1 MTCKLQLFTFL
12 LKISI
17 SLQNRE
23 RWSCN
28 HDSPSSS
35 VASSSKRSSNC
46 RSNATPALKQGHHD
60 VRLGY
65 DSNISSI
72 WYYFIIMLRVGSSIQ
87 WNILLLLMAEIR
99 RSPVEVGSLSHCLQG
114 LIHATSG
121 CLGFLKH
128 QQYFFWSNLTH
139 DSKEKNHVFSCKGSD
154 LWASWLSELACLM
167 EPPSSTVSC
176 SEKARG
182 IPPSHMEISS
192 WARKLK
198 QPTNTK
204 CSNCRTRAICW
215 TVTLSL
221 FMTILL
227 GMFCFPQASLL
238 LKGCPALPAQ
248 CWKL

>member
-1 MTCKLQLFTFL
+1 M
-12 LKISI
+12 
-17 SLQNRE
+17 
-23 RWSCN
+23 
-28 HDSPSSS
+28 
-35 VASSSKRSSNC
+35 
-46 RSNATPALKQGHHD
+46 AL
-60 VRLGY
+60 Y
-65 DSNISSI
+65 IC
-72 WYYFIIMLRVGSSIQ
+72 LRVPGKSCCNIGFPLCIFFWKKWRISGVSSWWTLESNSEGDGCFIVVLGDMPK
-87 WNILLLLMAEIR
+87 NRSYCLMVPEIR

-128 QQYFFWSNLTH
+128 QQYFFWR
-139 DSKEKNHVFSCKGSD
+139 GSD

-221 FMTILL
+221 FMTILF